1 MLAPL
6 HLTFDIG
13 RDRPR
18 KHAVVDI
25 VTAAAAVSEVI
36 APEGRRRRAIR
47 PWALLGSWLRSSL
60 DRTYDV
66 IHSSIR
72 DHLLEEGSIRVVP
85 LPELENADLD
95 GLEGLSERL
104 LHRLRARWAGMTCPA
119 CHCTQRLSYR
129 RSTERSC
136 PPPESR
142 CWSGCV
148 CSAPHGRR
156 TSSHGHHGPSRASP
170 LIPTRWVGPIL
181 GWMGSSLKVDPR
193 ASTSDHNRC
202 MRCPEVELGPQLD

>member
-1 MLAPL
+1 M
-6 HLTFDIG
+6 
-13 RDRPR
+13 
-18 KHAVVDI
+18 
-25 VTAAAAVSEVI
+25 I

-104 LHRLRARWAGMTCPA
+104 LNRLRARWAGMDHA
-119 CHCTQRLSYR
+119 QRATALSEIVLPTLDR
-129 RSTERSC
+129 TKLST
-136 PPPESR
+136 PESR